1 MFTFSELVVYI
12 ISVRFQYES
21 LKQSINNKNIEL

>member
-1 MFTFSELVVYI
+1 MFTFLELMVY

>member
-1 MFTFSELVVYI
+1 MFTFSELMVY

-21 LKQSINNKNIEL
+21 LKQSINYLSSG

>member
-1 MFTFSELVVYI
+1 MFTFSELVVY

-21 LKQSINNKNIEL
+21 LKQSINYKNIEL

>member
-12 ISVRFQYES
+12 SVRFQNES

>member
-12 ISVRFQYES
+12 SVKFQYES

>member
-12 ISVRFQYES
+12 SVRFLYES